1 MILRI
6 IVIGLIAVSFGA
18 RAAAPK
24 QAMAFGVE
32 LGASPQAV
40 AGSLGERYRPCSAVK
55 SIYHELPGEHVQHI
69 AELDINPGLTFN
81 DIGAPDVCSYSPAG
95 DGITDSIETRFAHPD
110 IDRNQPAFSIE
121 AKRVW
126 PDVVYAPVPKL
137 RNSFDDVRAELF
149 RIYGRPIDE
158 RRERIASSA
167 ANLAASL
174 GIGQNV
180 KRDDYLVRYLWA
192 TKGRLPA
199 VENQDATCDCGGPY
213 VKAVIEISRSPSTI
227 PKNKFYVLSVALF
240 VEDPDLRA
248 RQDVW
253 NAQWLRPKQ

>member
-1 MILRI
+1 MMVRT
-6 IVIGLIAVSFGA
+6 VAIAFTAFSFA
-18 RAAAPK
+18 AQAAAPK
-24 QAMAFGVE
+24 QAGAFGIE
-32 LGASPQAV
+32 LGATPNIV
-40 AGSLGERYRPCSAVK
+40 ASAFADRYRPCSAVK
-55 SIYHELPGEHVQHI
+55 SIYHGVPGETTQPI

-110 IDRNQPAFSIE
+110 VDHNQPAFSIE

-137 RNSFDDVRAELF
+137 RNSFDNVRAELF

-158 RRERIASSA
+158 RREQIASSA
-167 ANLAASL
+167 ANLAFSL

-180 KRDDYLVRYLWA
+180 KREDFLVRYLWA
-192 TKGRLPA
+192 TKGRLPD
-199 VENQDATCDCGGPY
+199 VENQDATCDCGARY

-248 RQDVW
+248 RQDLW
-253 NAQWLRPKQ
+253 NAQWQERK